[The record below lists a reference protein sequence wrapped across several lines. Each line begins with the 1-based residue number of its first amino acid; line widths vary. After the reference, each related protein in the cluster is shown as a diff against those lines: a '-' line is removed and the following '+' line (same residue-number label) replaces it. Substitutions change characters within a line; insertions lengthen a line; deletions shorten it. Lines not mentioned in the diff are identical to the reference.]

1 MHARIAKLN
10 MVKGDYATAR
20 KLFDQM
26 LKPDFKP
33 APAVA
38 QQYEARY
45 FRAVTEVLDKK
56 PDAAAKAMADLLT
69 WQQTNLPADKATQD
83 GAAAAGAMLEYR
95 VDSLRA
101 DLASDP
107 KSKADFDADARKV
120 LLKLQAD
127 HPEFRAIIS
136 DLIIARLPENASMTD
151 LDPLMLDALVRRAV
165 VEVQRPE
172 TAQADTT
179 ALQRGISAAVELLK
193 RTGPDV
199 DPQSQEN
206 AAFVLGYFHQR
217 LGNDIDSVN
226 AFLDYVEHHP
236 ATERAPIAMQNA
248 EANIVKAKKSGLDDA
263 RLGAAY
269 DRFLPLAINPPYNR
283 KALAMEYAY
292 RLLKEDKP
300 KEALNYFEQVPA
312 DDKRLLAARFY
323 QMLATKQVLDS
334 LKPNDPQR
342 TTMLASIQK
351 LANDVNALA
360 ATSDDKDRQSMMV
373 RTELLAAE
381 LARVDQKD
389 PARAIALLADF
400 ENAAKGLPNQASL
413 LNEALLI
420 RVQSLMGLG
429 KFNEAADSLQTL
441 LKTQSGGQGA
451 AIVYSL
457 LVKLDADFDKAQQAG
472 DTEAMR
478 KIARNRAALSGNLV
492 AWAKDNP
499 DPRIKQ
505 FTYRYSVYE
514 ADTKARAADV
524 ETDPAERAKL
534 FDEALKLYAKLDSP
548 ENLAAYKAT
557 LPPAQQAG
565 AAYDPAVKR
574 GVAMLQYDM
583 GDYADAQKGLAV
595 LLKDARLGSPLMDT
609 EQDGQIRTT
618 DNDAYWEAVLKLIR
632 SNLKLGADV
641 DAQKT
646 FLKNLYIRWGDHVGG
661 KKWKDEFDKLKT
673 ELIPDFNPP
682 KLDAATQPG

>member
-1 MHARIAKLN
+1 

-20 KLFDQM
+20 KLFDEM

-56 PDAAAKAMADLLT
+56 PDAAAKAMGDLLA
-69 WQQTNLPADKATQD
+69 WQQANLPPDPTTQD
-83 GAAAAGAMLEYR
+83 GAAAAAAMLEYR
-95 VDSLRA
+95 VDSLKA
-101 DLASDP
+101 DLTSDAAA
-107 KSKADFDADARKV
+107 KATFNADARKV

-136 DLIIARLPENASMTD
+136 DLIIARLPDHAPMSD

-172 TAQADTT
+172 TAQADTA
-179 ALQRGISAAVELLK
+179 ALQRGISAATELSR
-193 RTGPDV
+193 RTGADV
-199 DPQSQEN
+199 DPQSKEN
-206 AAFVLGYFHQR
+206 ADFVLGYFHQR

-248 EANIVKAKKSGLDDA
+248 EANIVKAKKSGGEDS

-269 DRFLPLAINPPYNR
+269 DRFLPLAINSPYNR

-292 RLLKEDKP
+292 RLLKEEKP
-300 KEALNYFEQVPA
+300 KEAINYFEQVPA

-342 TTMLASIQK
+342 ATMLASIQK
-351 LANDVNALA
+351 LADDVNTLA
-360 ATSDDKDRQSMMV
+360 ATSDEKDRQSMTV
-373 RTELLAAE
+373 RTKLLAAE

-400 ENAAKGLPNQASL
+400 ESAAKGLPNQASL

-441 LKTQSGGQGA
+441 LKTQNGGQGA

-472 DTEAMR
+472 DTESMR

-492 AWAKDNP
+492 AWARDNP

-505 FTYRYSVYE
+505 FAYRYSVYE

-524 ETDPAERAKL
+524 ESDPTERAKL
-534 FDEALKLYAKLDSP
+534 FDEALKLYTNLESP
-548 ENLAAYKAT
+548 ESLAAYRAT
-557 LPPAQQAG
+557 LSPAQQAS
-565 AAYDPAVKR
+565 ASYDPAVKR
-574 GVAMLQYDM
+574 SVAMLQYDL
-583 GDYADAQKGLAV
+583 GNYAEAQKGLAV
-595 LLKDARLGSPLMDT
+595 LLKDGRLGSPLMDT
-609 EQDGQIRTT
+609 EQDGQFHTT

-632 SNLKLGADV
+632 SNLKLNADV
-641 DAQKT
+641 EAQKT

-661 KKWKDEFDKLKT
+661 KKWTGDFEKLRL

-682 KLDAATQPG
+682 QLDDATTKPA